1 MELKDCKVGLIGGGR
16 GGIKIEPSLRALAEK
31 YRVNKMIC
39 RKCYARLPL
48 KAYNCRKKK
57 CGHCEDIRPM
67 KKFKDAPGMYK

>member
-39 RKCYARLPL
+39 RKCYAIILDL
-48 KAYNCRKKK
+48 RKSSKMHLECINK
-57 CGHCEDIRPM
+57 
-67 KKFKDAPGMYK
+67 YL